1 MHCFAHYMLWYSHW
15 KASAYFFLMAVASQ
29 FLLALSE
36 MLCYSALKLYQ
47 EIGEHM
53 PLHPMLE
60 RVTERVIE
68 RSALSRR
75 RYLDRMASAKSQ
87 GPARAHLSCSGQA
100 HAFAAAG
107 PDQNRLAE
115 ASVGNLGIVTAYNDM
130 LSAHQPFERYPTLI
144 RDAVR
149 AAGGTAQVA
158 GGVPAMCDGVTQGEA
173 GMELSLFS
181 RDVIALATGVALS
194 HNTFDAAVYLG
205 VCDKIVPGLII
216 AAQSFGHMPAVFLPA
231 GPMVSG
237 LPNDEKAKVRQRFA
251 EGKATREELLA
262 AEMAAYHGPGTC
274 TFYGT
279 ANTNQMLMEFMGLHL
294 PGSSFVNPN
303 TDLRD
308 ALTVEGAKRA
318 LSLSALGNHYTPVCD
333 VLDEKAFVNGIVGL
347 NATGGSTNLLIH
359 LIAMA
364 RAGGIILDWEDFCDL
379 SEVTPLIAR
388 VYPNGMA
395 DVNQFHAAGG
405 LGFMIGQLLSAGL
418 LHDDT
423 KTVAGEGLENYTTEP
438 KLVDGVLNWTPGT
451 GESLNAGIL
460 RPASEPFQDS
470 GGLSRLVGSLGTGV
484 MKVSAVAPEHRVV
497 EAPCRVFHDQDAVK
511 AAFKAGEFT
520 GDTIIVVRFQG
531 PKANGMPEL
540 HSLTPL
546 MGIMQGRGQKVALVT
561 DGRMSGASGRVP
573 SAIHVCPEAL
583 DGGPIAQLCDGDI
596 LRVDAE
602 AGVLQIITEG
612 VLDRPHATPDL
623 ENSTWGVGRELFS
636 MFRGAVGSANTGA
649 TVFGD
654 F

>member
-1 MHCFAHYMLWYSHW
+1 
-15 KASAYFFLMAVASQ
+15 
-29 FLLALSE
+29 
-36 MLCYSALKLYQ
+36 
-47 EIGEHM
+47 M
-53 PLHPMLE
+53 PLHPVMT
-60 RVTERVIE
+60 RVTERVID
-68 RSALSRR
+68 RSAPTRR
-75 RYLDRMASAKSQ
+75 RYLDRMAKAKSD

-107 PDQNRLAE
+107 DDQGRLAE
-115 ASVGNLGIVTAYNDM
+115 ASSGNLGIVTAYNDM

-149 AAGGTAQVA
+149 ASGGTAQVA

-181 RDVIALATGVALS
+181 RDVIAMAAGVALS

-231 GPMVSG
+231 GPMTSG

-251 EGKATREELLA
+251 AGEATREELLK

-308 ALTVEGAKRA
+308 ALTIEGAKRA

-379 SEVTPLIAR
+379 SEITPLIAR
-388 VYPNGMA
+388 VYPNGLA

-405 LGFMIGQLLSAGL
+405 LGFMIGELLNAGL

-423 KTVAGEGLENYTTEP
+423 KTVAGEGLENYTHEP
-438 KLVDGVLNWTPGT
+438 KLESGELTWTPGS
-451 GESLNAGIL
+451 GESLNTGIL
-460 RPASEPFQDS
+460 RPASEPFQET
-470 GGLSRLVGSLGTGV
+470 GGLSRLVGTLGTGV
-484 MKVSAVAPEHRVV
+484 MKISAVAPEHRVV
-497 EAPCRVFHDQDAVK
+497 EAPCRVFHDQDEVK
-511 AAFKAGEFT
+511 AAFKAGEFE
-520 GDTIIVVRFQG
+520 GDVVIVVRFQG

-540 HSLTPL
+540 HSLTPAL
-546 MGIMQGRGQKVALVT
+546 GIMQGRGQKVALVT
-561 DGRMSGASGRVP
+561 DGRMSGASGKIP

-583 DGGPIAQLCDGDI
+583 DGGPIGQLQDGDI
-596 LRVDAE
+596 VRVDAV
-602 AGVLQIITEG
+602 AGVLEVLTEG
-612 VLDRPHATPDL
+612 VLDRPHATADL
-623 ENSTWGVGRELFS
+623 TDSHWGVGRD
-636 MFRGAVGSANTGA
+636 MFTAFRSNVGSANTGA